1 MISDKYSK
9 PEGLEK
15 NLLDGEGS
23 PKKNC
28 CALSNFRMLAAITSF
43 FALFVIAEIIGALAS
58 NSLSLLGDAAAMS
71 VDVFTYGAN
80 MWAERTK
87 SKYGDLDKSTRY
99 YLEVYIPTFS
109 VCALLGVT
117 GWIASEAIQAIMD
130 PSDDGEEVDIIFLYA
145 FAGVNMLIDVISTF
159 FFFQSWDSVFVDS
172 RIVRMSRISVTD
184 RLSVTSPSK
193 IESLNLNMYSAF
205 THVGGDTF
213 RTLSVLIC
221 AVVAATTSFSST
233 LCDAWAAVAVT
244 FSICALVIPLVREI
258 YIVNQSLGKL
268 R

>member
-9 PEGLEK
+9 PQDLEQK
-15 NLLDGEGS
+15 LLNDS
-23 PKKNC
+23 NASNAQRKNC
-28 CALSNFRMLAAITSF
+28 CALSNFTMLFFITSF

-87 SKYGDLDKSTRY
+87 AKYGDLDKSTRY

-109 VCALLGVT
+109 ICGLLAVT
-117 GWIASEAIQAIMD
+117 VWIASEAVQTVMD
-130 PSDDGEEVDIIFLYA
+130 PEDDGEEVDIIFLYA
-145 FAGVNMLIDVISTF
+145 FAGVNMLIDIISTF
-159 FFFQSWDSVFVDS
+159 FFYQSRDTVFLHT
-172 RIVRMSRISVTD
+172 RISRMSRISGTNPSGAVT
-184 RLSVTSPSK
+184 
-193 IESLNLNMYSAF
+193 SLNLNMYSAF

-221 AVVAATTSFSST
+221 AVIAATTNFSST
-233 LCDAWAAVAVT
+233 LCDAWAAIAVT
-244 FSICALVIPLVREI
+244 LSICALVVPLMSEI
-258 YIVNQSLGKL
+258 YKAHKDLGNMK
-268 R
+268 